1 MSRMLRPR
9 VLLPI
14 TAVIVAMVAS
24 AIFIDIPLPHIQL
37 PAEPVFVIPGI
48 NFPITNT
55 VIALLSADVLLIVLA
70 LIARS
75 QIGDVPRGLFHMFE
89 VVISYWQDLA
99 IQLVGE
105 ERAKRWL
112 PLILTM
118 FFLVV
123 VSNWMELVP
132 GFDSVGLTCVSGEC
146 PGEQEGLVPA
156 DQEHTYFVFEEIAG
170 VQMAVSRAE
179 ASESESDAVEDG
191 AEDAHADEESSGD
204 GAASD
209 EDRAA
214 AGEGDHGGRPE
225 NERVLI
231 PFYRVPASDLNF
243 TLALALIAFV
253 VIEFAG
259 FNALG
264 LGYLKKFFSF
274 KSPLAFFVGLIE
286 LLSEF
291 ARIIS
296 FSFRLFGNL
305 FAGQVLLFIMPFLVP
320 FLLVMP
326 FYGLELFV
334 GIIQGFVFAMLTL
347 VFMSIAIESHDA
359 H

>member
-1 MSRMLRPR
+1 MSLRSPR
-9 VLLPI
+9 TLLAI
-14 TAVIVAMVAS
+14 LAVVAAMVAS

-37 PAEPVFVIPGI
+37 PAEPVFVIPGL
-48 NFPITNT
+48 NFAITNT
-55 VIALLSADVLLIVLA
+55 IIAMLTADFVLIVLA
-70 LIARS
+70 LIARR

-89 VVISYWQDLA
+89 VVIGYWQDFA
-99 IQLVGE
+99 VQAVGE
-105 ERAKRWL
+105 KRAERWL
-112 PLILTM
+112 PLVLTM
-118 FFLVV
+118 FFLIV

-132 GFDSVGLTCVSGEC
+132 GFDSVGLTCVGGEC
-146 PGEQEGLVPA
+146 PGEQEGLTPEG
-156 DQEHTYFVFEEIAG
+156 QEHTYFVFEKIAG
-170 VQMAVSRAE
+170 IPMAVSRAE
-179 ASESESDAVEDG
+179 ASESEAVPEDEG
-191 AEDAHADEESSGD
+191 SADSHSEESAEADTSAEEED
-204 GAASD
+204 HAAEG
-209 EDRAA
+209 EDS
-214 AGEGDHGGRPE
+214 HGGHAE
-225 NERVLI
+225 NEKVLV

-243 TLALALIAFV
+243 TLALALIAFTM
-253 VIEFAG
+253 IEVAG
-259 FNALG
+259 FGALG

-334 GIIQGFVFAMLTL
+334 GIIQGAVFAMLTL
-347 VFMSIAIESHDA
+347 VFMSIAIESHDD